1 MPVNNQ
7 QKFLNQKREYRKRRK
22 RLQDYQQQLKNM
34 ENTIKEDFNFIKT
47 NLPILSSLTQIEK
60 LNFKKRTNRYYRNK
74 DYVRFLKRKIE
85 RNIV

>member
-7 QKFLNQKREYRKRRK
+7 QKFLNQKREYRKRHR

-34 ENTIKEDFNFIKT
+34 ENSIQEDFNYIKT
-47 NLPILSSLTQIEK
+47 NLPIFSSLTQIEK
-60 LNFKKRTNRYYRNK
+60 LNFKKRKNRYYRNK

-85 RNIV
+85 RNKV